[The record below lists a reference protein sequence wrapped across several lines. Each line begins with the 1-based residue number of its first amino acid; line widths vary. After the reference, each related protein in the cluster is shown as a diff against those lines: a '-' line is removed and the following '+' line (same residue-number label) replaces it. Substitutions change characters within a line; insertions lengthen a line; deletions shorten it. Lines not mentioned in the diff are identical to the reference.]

1 MVDKEN
7 EVLSVLPI
15 RNLNGS
21 YVQKTYAELI
31 NEISPEEIDDLY
43 NYFEQFAEINPSKK
57 RKFLYP
63 NWWIPKGAF

>member
-1 MVDKEN
+1 MLNKEN

-31 NEISPEEIDDLY
+31 NEISPEEIEDLY
-43 NYFEQFAEINPSKK
+43 NYFEKFTENKSSKK
-57 RKFLYP
+57 D
-63 NWWIPKGAF
+63 